1 MKKILLFFTILSS
14 VNLSAQF
21 KGANVR
27 KIERPSGISI
37 HLKLFSIYPKQFDK
51 DLYLLTGKIP
61 GKAEAGFL
69 IRDKSD
75 KLSFSSIARFWS
87 KSKKVK
93 PGDDYAF
100 QLAAR
105 ECLPP
110 KGFEGELEA
119 EQFIKLSDTEMLYW
133 RKYKKEFNSKEQDSI
148 EMVQVSF
155 IATHPS
161 IKNEII
167 SFDLFN
173 IGSELS
179 VDSAITLS
187 KIYIS
192 FIKAKTA
199 LYNKNWS
206 IETDENLLL
215 GMQQVETE
223 LAYVQKDNLGNSY
236 FYKIALNSGNLSGPG
251 ILFSR
256 HLKQNYWLKAG
267 VGFYLGREQSYDSL
281 YKRGDYYL
289 PPILYDVN
297 FTSSD
302 INYVKLGLEKK
313 FYIGKRQSINA
324 LVNVNYTFGNI
335 SFGMSGR
342 ESIDGSVNKYKIEY
356 KNSAG
361 FDFGAKYQ
369 FYFNNQRWGF
379 DAGVKYLYG
388 VYNMKSYKINAVE
401 NDISTSPYFFQ
412 KMNKLDISGLEIL
425 IGGFVQF

>member
-1 MKKILLFFTILSS
+1 MKKIFLIVTILL
-14 VNLSAQF
+14 NIGLFAQF
-21 KGANVR
+21 KGSNVR
-27 KIERPSGISI
+27 KLERTSNMPI
-37 HLKLFSIYPKQFDK
+37 HLKLYSIYPKQIDE

-61 GKAEAGFL
+61 GKAEVGFL

-75 KLSFSSIARFWS
+75 KLSFSSLARFWS
-87 KSKKVK
+87 KSKKIK

-110 KGFEGELEA
+110 KGFEGELEG
-119 EQFIKLSDTEMLYW
+119 EKFIKLSDTEMLYW

-148 EMVQVSF
+148 EMVQVSY

-187 KIYIS
+187 KKFIT

-206 IETDENLLL
+206 VETDVNMLI

-223 LAYVQKDNLGNSY
+223 LAFVQKDNLGNSY
-236 FYKIALNSGNLSGPG
+236 FYKIALNTGNLAGPG

-256 HLKQNYWLKAG
+256 HIKQNYWLKAG
-267 VGFYLGREQSYDSL
+267 VGVHMGREQGYDSL

-313 FYIGKRQSINA
+313 FYLGKRQSINA
-324 LVNVNYTFGNI
+324 LVNVNYSFGNI
-335 SFGMSGR
+335 SFGMSGK
-342 ESIDGSVNKYKIEY
+342 ESIEGPVKMYKVEY

-379 DAGVKYLYG
+379 DAGIKYLYG
-388 VYNMKSYKINAVE
+388 VYNMKSYKINDVE

-412 KMNKLDISGLEIL
+412 KMNKLDISGLEFL